1 MNLNQQFKLKFNE
14 LDQICRKMYPK
25 ETDNFK
31 AMRKFAYSLD
41 NKNKSTLLNLIKA
54 RNMNT
59 HDDTNIISF
68 NKDAIDFIQG
78 LIDGANRKYY
88 NGSRNIIDSKIENQ
102 RTKNLKTMSFKLK
115 ETIKKYSFLNTS
127 SINSIRGELNNYI
140 ELALHAK

>member
-54 RNMNT
+54 RNMNI
-59 HDDTNIISF
+59 HDDTNII
-68 NKDAIDFIQG
+68 
-78 LIDGANRKYY
+78 
-88 NGSRNIIDSKIENQ
+88 
-102 RTKNLKTMSFKLK
+102 TH
-115 ETIKKYSFLNTS
+115 S
-127 SINSIRGELNNYI
+127 SSVPRRPWT
-140 ELALHAK
+140 